1 MGDEFVR
8 HPALYQNDGIR
19 ITEKPSAKKYL
30 SVKPKPKTTEP
41 LMTSSKPST
50 TQFGQLSPDAWRI
63 SGKTMTIDEYI
74 ENQRQEVRSTDLRVL
89 GTFTD
94 RLLDKLKETNASEY
108 PGLTEAVHTVVRLLE
123 SPAARLAKDP
133 LPPSLAEIG
142 FAAGY
147 LLKRFDLIPDHV
159 AEIGLADDA
168 IILQR
173 VIERNQSELFR
184 SLRET
189 NDLTAGDS

>member
-1 MGDEFVR
+1 M
-8 HPALYQNDGIR
+8 
-19 ITEKPSAKKYL
+19 
-30 SVKPKPKTTEP
+30 KPKSKSTGP
-41 LMTSSKPST
+41 LISSSKPDTS
-50 TQFGQLSPDAWRI
+50 QFGQVAPSAWRI

-74 ENQRQEVRSTDLRVL
+74 ENQRHEVRSTDLRVL
-89 GTFTD
+89 GTYTD

-108 PGLTEAVHTVVRLLE
+108 PGLTEAVHAVVQLLE
-123 SPAARLAKDP
+123 SPAVKLAKDP
-133 LPPSLAEIG
+133 LPLWLAEIG

-173 VIERNQSELFR
+173 VIERNQSELRR
-184 SLRET
+184 SLVEN
-189 NDLTAGDS
+189 NDLMTGDS